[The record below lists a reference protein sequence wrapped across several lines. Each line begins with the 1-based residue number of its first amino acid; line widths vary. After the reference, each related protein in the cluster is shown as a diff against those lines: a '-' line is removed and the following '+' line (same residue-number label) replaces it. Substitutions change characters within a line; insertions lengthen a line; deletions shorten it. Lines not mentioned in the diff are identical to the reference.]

1 MKVKA
6 NILIING
13 TSTSGKSSVAKSL
26 MTLMPNLI
34 EEDLDLM
41 RDPTTPTTP
50 EMEFAMINKAIDHVL
65 KGKQVILHLFH
76 PSNLSK
82 CMIERGIEGI
92 SVKKALM
99 FCPIEGLVNR
109 LEERNSKALETDVQN
124 TRDYL
129 MPFDQFSKLYAKKLE
144 KQIGLETLSLEKVT
158 KIYNDQ
164 FDKMIQYAKQQ
175 KHDLPSEE
183 QILID
188 KQESL
193 KEFLA
198 NLGFEKNLLSVEIA
212 PRESWDF
219 VYNTYDDYCDEEG
232 IAKIA
237 GDLYA
242 AFAD

>member
-1 MKVKA
+1 MKVKTD
-6 NILIING
+6 ILVING

-26 MTLMPNLI
+26 MKLNPNLI

-41 RDPTTPTTP
+41 RNPTTPTTP
-50 EMEFAMINKAIDHVL
+50 EMEFVMINNAIDHVL

-82 CMIERGIEGI
+82 CMTARGIEDI

-99 FCPIEGLVNR
+99 FCPIEGLVDR
-109 LEERNSKALETDVQN
+109 LDERNIKALKGDAQN

-129 MPFDQFSKLYAKKLE
+129 MPFDQFSKLYTKTLE
-144 KQIGLETLSLEKVT
+144 KQIALETLSLEKVT
-158 KIYNDQ
+158 KIYGDQ

-175 KHDLPSEE
+175 KHNLPSED

-198 NLGFEKNLLSVEIA
+198 NLGFEESLLSIEIA
-212 PRESWDF
+212 PRETWDF
-219 VYNTYDDYCDEEG
+219 IYNTYNDYCDEEG
-232 IAKIA
+232 LTKIA
-237 GDLYA
+237 GDLYV
-242 AFAD
+242 AFG